1 MSIVVPVNLNI
12 SLEIIP
18 TQPLISV
25 LITYYN
31 QIDSIERAL
40 KSVLEQD
47 YPNLEI
53 IIGDDFSLEGDLSE
67 VLKNYSD
74 KRIRLVRNPQ
84 NLGRRGNYVNLL
96 YKEATGAL
104 ATILNADDFFAKP
117 DFFTKVVERFHSSKD
132 VVLVFGHTNVF
143 LEFTNEKVGDAII
156 ENLPPMMDGNWLFMK
171 LPQGVVIPHV
181 TSVYNRSTA
190 MALDFYRSQTISED
204 WESLYRLILGQK
216 VGFIKEVS
224 GFYGRHYQNVSKDIN
239 IQSILA
245 NTEYI
250 TEPYK
255 LALERGEINSKLL
268 NDWKDKML
276 YRYFVKNYVKI
287 SLWNKVQLPEFQE
300 KLKIHHPDVA
310 KKMTFDYR
318 IAIFNLIKNYPRLL
332 RFAFAKY
339 SKQESVIA
347 DFIQFS
353 ENKARQ

>member
-1 MSIVVPVNLNI
+1 MRIVVHVNLSI
-12 SLEIIP
+12 SLEILPI
-18 TQPLISV
+18 QPLISV

-40 KSVLEQD
+40 KSVLNQD

-53 IIGDDFSLEGDLSE
+53 IIGDDYSLEGDLE
-67 VLKNYSD
+67 AVLKNYPDS
-74 KRIRLVRNPQ
+74 RIRLVRNPE

-96 YKEATGAL
+96 YKEACGSL
-104 ATILNADDFFAKP
+104 ATILNADDFLARN
-117 DFFTKVVERFHSSKD
+117 DFFTKVVERFHATKD

-156 ENLPPMMDGNWLFMK
+156 ENLPEIMEGNWLFLK
-171 LPQGVVIPHV
+171 LPHGVVIPHV
-181 TSVYNRSTA
+181 TSVYNRGA
-190 MALDFYRSQTISED
+190 AIALDFYRSHTISED
-204 WESLYRLILGQK
+204 WESLYRLILGHQ

-239 IQSILA
+239 INSILA
-245 NTEYI
+245 NIEYI

-255 LALERGEINSKLL
+255 LALERGEIDSKLL
-268 NDWKDKML
+268 HVWKDKML
-276 YRYFVKNYVKI
+276 FRYFVKNYIKI
-287 SLWNKVQLPEFQE
+287 SLWNKAQLPEFLAQ
-300 KLKIHHPDVA
+300 LKMHHPEIA
-310 KKMTFDYR
+310 KKITYDYR
-318 IAIFNLIKNYPRLL
+318 IAIFNMIKNHPRIL

-353 ENKARQ
+353 ENKARG